1 MNYKR
6 ISAAFFIAGLIAMFG
21 FVRADDDPIAKIVAQ
36 LNKWLSANRQEKV
49 YLQMDKPYY
58 SAGDDIWFKAYVVTA
73 SEHRLSAISGVL
85 NIDLIDDRDSI
96 KQSVKLPIVNGLT
109 WGDFALP
116 DTLTEGN
123 YRIRAY
129 TNWMRN
135 AGDDYFFDK
144 TIAIVNAITN
154 NVSARARFAY
164 GTLNGKQQINAAIDY
179 TGPEGKLYKGNRVTY
194 DVRLGTKSITK
205 GSGITGDN
213 GNLNISFLN
222 SNPELLRSGRIVTTL
237 RLADK
242 STVTKSFLIKA
253 GTNNVDVQFFPE
265 GGNLV
270 YGNTSKIAFKAV
282 GADGLGAAIK
292 GAVVDDKNNVI
303 TTFSTTHA
311 GMGVFELRPEAGAAY
326 KAKITY
332 ANGSETSV
340 ALPSVTAA
348 GYLLKI
354 NQFED
359 NIIVKI
365 LPGPD
370 VTQSAEAGVIS
381 LIAQSGG
388 IVYYAGK
395 SKPGSKSLTATIP
408 KNKFP
413 SGIVQF
419 TLFSPSG
426 EPMNERLVFVRNND
440 ELKLGINTDK
450 QIYSPRGQVK
460 MELNAKDANDKPIVG
475 SFSVAI
481 TDETKVPP
489 DQTREQT
496 IFSNLLLT
504 SDLKGYI
511 EKPGY
516 YFAGNDEKTS
526 ADLDVL
532 MLTQGYRRFDW
543 KPVMAGTTPA
553 AVYQPEKT
561 ITISGRIKTLGGKPV
576 PHGKVTLLSNTGGVF
591 MTDTV
596 ADESGRFSFP
606 NLVFTD
612 SVKFVVQAR
621 TAKDRKNVQIDL
633 DNVAPQKVAKNK
645 NYPDLQTN
653 IGDGLSSFAENSKAK
668 YEQLLKYGL
677 TGKPAKML
685 KEVQINAKRNP
696 AEHSSNLNGP
706 GNADQVIGVEE
717 FEKMGCFRIS
727 DCLQGRLVGVVFRNG
742 TPYLMR
748 NLRYPM
754 QIIVD
759 GITIDD
765 PSILDNFNPADIE
778 SVEVLKSIGYTSIYG
793 MRGGGGVLLITTKR
807 GGPNYNY
814 THYAPGIIV
823 YNPKGYYKSR
833 VFYAPRYDNPKTNT
847 AIPDLRSTIYWNPN
861 IITNNEGNASFDFF
875 NADGK
880 GTYRVVVEGIDS
892 DGNLGR
898 RVYRYK
904 VE

>member
-73 SEHRLSAISGVL
+73 SEHLLSAISGVL
-85 NIDLIDDRDSI
+85 NVDLIDDRDSI

-282 GADGLGAAIK
+282 GPDGLGAAIK

-311 GMGVFELRPEAGAAY
+311 GMGVFELRPEAGTAY
-326 KAKITY
+326 RAKITH
-332 ANGSETSV
+332 ADGSETSV
-340 ALPSVTAA
+340 ALPAITAA

-359 NIIVKI
+359 NIIIKI

-408 KNKFP
+408 KSKFP

-426 EPMNERLVFVRNND
+426 EPLNERLVFVRNND

-489 DQTREQT
+489 DQTGEQT

-511 EKPGY
+511 ENPGY

-532 MLTQGYRRFDW
+532 MLTQGYRRFEW
-543 KPVMAGTTPA
+543 KPVIAGTTPA

-606 NLVFTD
+606 NMVFTD

-685 KEVQINAKRNP
+685 KEVQINAKKNP
-696 AEHSSNLNGP
+696 AEHSANLNGP
-706 GNADQVIGVEE
+706 GNADQVIEE

-847 AIPDLRSTIYWNPN
+847 AMSDLRSTIYWNPD
-861 IITNNEGNASFDFF
+861 IITDNEGKASFDFF